1 MAQQGITRKDVIRYV
16 ALPGIRPRFKEL
28 VGRGF
33 FYIPYFIA
41 LVFECAR
48 LLPKHHPYLNA
59 RNIGLFGIR
68 HVIAEAANNLV
79 LSRNNLDQIIIF
91 GLMLTAIIIVVMQ
104 VFLLLTV
111 MFIGPVMAGAFPV
124 SFAEFFVPGA
134 YGGVGR
140 DQDIALILLD
150 MVFGVPGVFGSCA
163 DLTTP
168 NPCEDGYGNP
178 ILMADTVAGLV
189 AAEVGGGPATQRPF
203 WDFSRA
209 AYLPADAIHPFHAG
223 LHQMFAVYSYGLLL
237 IAVFI
242 TVYFMFVVVAETA
255 QTGTAFGKRF
265 NKVWAPIRIV
275 VAFGLLVPI
284 SFGMNS
290 GQFIVLYAAYYGS
303 GFASN
308 GWAYFNSSLATHYYD
323 GVQELVSVPNYPEV
337 GVLAQFFYTAATCK
351 SAYMLKKRY
360 TDTRGDVNGG
370 DGDRPHIV
378 AYLVRAHTDPTSNY
392 QALTDPGGDPPAPG
406 AITAVAGDAYDQIV
420 GEGQWLN
427 GANRLILRFG
437 NRDTVGYGE
446 YLGSIKPL
454 CGEIVMNFDDPRAP
468 ATAEDGPET
477 IQRFYW
483 FLIKYL
489 WFSEGML
496 DVAGAGVR
504 FHESHVVDMID
515 GIDQN
520 SPGLTGTYTQPT
532 AAFRS
537 GVIARINGMFYDMLE
552 VNGGD
557 DPASP
562 GVGAIEAQ
570 RASASWNLAG
580 SPLLEKGWAGAAI
593 WYNRI
598 AEMNGA
604 VTSAIFNIPMP
615 SRYPDL
621 MEHTKDKK
629 MQYDQETDPSL
640 RFNPRLPDGNL
651 VDYPAEGDSDLAQ
664 AMYDAYSFWTRGGVA
679 TSTET
684 EPTGNVFIDS
694 INTVLGTYGLYDM
707 RKNTDVHPLAQLV
720 GVGRALVESSIR
732 NLGYAAFGSTTGGLL
747 KTLAN
752 FVGPLAGTASSFL
765 ITTAM
770 IGLTAGFILY
780 YIIPF
785 LPFIYFFFAV
795 GGWVKGIFEAMVG
808 VPLWALAHIRID
820 GNGLPGQAA
829 INGYFLI
836 FEIFLRPILIIF
848 GFLASILIFAAMV
861 QVLNEIFDLVVGNLG
876 GFDMNEEINDTG
888 GTGISYQ
895 NFFRSAIDEFFF
907 TLIYAIVVYMMG
919 QSSFKLI
926 DQIPN
931 NILRW
936 MNQNV
941 ATFNDQREDPAQ
953 GLVGTAQIGA
963 QQGLSSL
970 GGGLQK
976 MSDAATR

>member
-1 MAQQGITRKDVIRYV
+1 MAQQGISRKDVIRYV
-16 ALPGIRPRFKEL
+16 ALPGIRPRFREL

-48 LLPKHHPYLNA
+48 LLPKHHPYLNPK
-59 RNIGLFGIR
+59 NVGLFGIR

-79 LSRNNLDQIIIF
+79 LSRNNIDQIIIF
-91 GLMLTAIIIVVMQ
+91 GLMITAIIIVVMQ
-104 VFLLLTV
+104 VFLLMTV
-111 MFIGPVMAGAFPV
+111 LFIGPVMAFPANF
-124 SFAEFFVPGA
+124 SEFFVPGG
-134 YGGVGR
+134 YPGTSPQ
-140 DQDIALILLD
+140 QDIALILLD
-150 MVFGVPGVFGSCA
+150 MVFGVPDMFGSCA
-163 DLTTP
+163 DLSTGVACT
-168 NPCEDGYGNP
+168 DGYGNP
-178 ILMADTVAGLV
+178 ILMSDTVAGV
-189 AAEVGGGPATQRPF
+189 ISASGVGGAASNRPF

-209 AYLPADAIHPFHAG
+209 AYAPADAIHPFHAG

-242 TVYFMFVVVAETA
+242 TIYFMFVVVAETA

-284 SFGMNS
+284 AFGMNS

-308 GWAYFNSSLATHYYD
+308 GWAYFNTSLATHYYD
-323 GVQELVSVPNYPEV
+323 GVQELVSVPNYPEF
-337 GVLAQFFYTAATCK
+337 GVLAQFFYSAATCK
-351 SAYMLKKRY
+351 AAYMLRDNY
-360 TDTRGDVNGG
+360 VETPGDVNGG
-370 DGDRPHIV
+370 QGAAHHIA
-378 AYLVRAHTDPTSNY
+378 AYLVRSETAVPDHR
-392 QALTDPGGDPPAPG
+392 ALSDPGGDPNPPAVG
-406 AITAVAGDAYDQIV
+406 AVRTNDPYDTIV
-420 GEGQWLN
+420 GEGQWLD

-437 NRDTVGYGE
+437 ERDTKNYGQ
-446 YLGSIKPL
+446 YLGNIKPL
-454 CGEIVMNFDDPRAP
+454 CGEVVMNFDDARAP

-483 FLIKYL
+483 FLLKFL
-489 WFSEGML
+489 WWSEGML
-496 DVAGAGVR
+496 DSAGAGVR
-504 FHESHVVDMID
+504 FHESHVVDHV
-515 GIDQN
+515 GGVNQN

-532 AAFRS
+532 AAFR
-537 GVIARINGMFYDMLE
+537 GAIVTTMTLMFGNMLE
-552 VNGGD
+552 GTGAP
-557 DPASP
+557 DPASA

-570 RASASWNLAG
+570 RLSASWNLAG
-580 SPLLEKGWAGAAI
+580 SPLLQKGWAGASI

-615 SRYPDL
+615 SRYPHL
-621 MEHTKDKK
+621 MEHTKNKK
-629 MQYDQETDPSL
+629 VQYDQETDPSL
-640 RFNPRLPDGNL
+640 RFDPRLPDGNM
-651 VDYPAEGDSDLAQ
+651 VDYPADGDLEFAQ
-664 AMYDAYSFWTRGGVA
+664 AMFDAYNFWTEGGVA
-679 TSTET
+679 SSTET
-684 EPTGNVFIDS
+684 DPTGNVFIDS

-732 NLGYAAFGSTTGGLL
+732 NLGYAAFGSATGGLL
-747 KTLAN
+747 KTLAS

-780 YIIPF
+780 YIVPF

-861 QVLNEIFDLVVGNLG
+861 QVLNEIFDLVVGNLA

-976 MSDAATR
+976 MSDTVTRV